1 MEIFGLTILESNRD
15 FGGKWGREKKQC
27 YLDLKVLRIWG
38 MLKSIRWLI
47 LISQI
52 RIVRLILEIIREP
65 KLHRQSEFS
74 RLIPGPGD
82 GDGDGCC
89 ADVQQKV
96 ICLSPK
102 KDLRGVKGRKTNKLP
117 IHRNRHEN
125 TQKIIPKGDN
135 RKFL

>member
-27 YLDLKVLRIWG
+27 YLDLKVVRIWG

-65 KLHRQSEFS
+65 GLHRQSKFS
-74 RLIPGPGD
+74 RRIPGPATSTKTKD
-82 GDGDGCC
+82 HLD
-89 ADVQQKV
+89 QQL
-96 ICLSPK
+96 IAGIP
-102 KDLRGVKGRKTNKLP
+102 DF
-117 IHRNRHEN
+117 IHSGTLAFPLMQHFHES
-125 TQKIIPKGDN
+125 Q
-135 RKFL
+135 FVC